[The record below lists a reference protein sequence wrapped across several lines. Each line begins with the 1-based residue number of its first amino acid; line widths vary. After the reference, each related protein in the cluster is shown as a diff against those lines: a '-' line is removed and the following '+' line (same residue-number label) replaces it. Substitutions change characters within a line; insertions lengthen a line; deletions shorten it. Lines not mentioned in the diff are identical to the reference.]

1 MVIAFAEMIMT
12 DNVPDLLRQHGS
24 TRLALIAESFKRLLG
39 RDLVEPTPDIAQ
51 ALWSA
56 PRVIVAH
63 AREDDPIFFFG
74 NRWALERFEIS
85 AQEFIAMP
93 SRLSAE
99 ALAREERQRLLQR
112 VSDHGFIDD
121 YAGVRIS
128 ARGKRFKIEEAIVWN
143 LLDSDGHVHGQAATF
158 THWTDL

>member
-1 MVIAFAEMIMT
+1 MT
-12 DNVPDLLRQHGS
+12 ETIPDFLRQHGGA
-24 TRLALIAESFKRLLG
+24 RLALIAESFKRLLG
-39 RDLVEPTPDIAQ
+39 RDLVEPAPDMAQ
-51 ALWSA
+51 ALWNA

-63 AREDDPIFFFG
+63 AREEDPIFFFG
-74 NRWALERFEIS
+74 NRCALERFEIS
-85 AQEFIAMP
+85 AQDFIAMP

-128 ARGKRFKIEEAIVWN
+128 ARGKRFKIEQAIVWN
-143 LLDSDGHVHGQAATF
+143 LLDSDGQMQGQAATF

>member
-1 MVIAFAEMIMT
+1 
-12 DNVPDLLRQHGS
+12 
-24 TRLALIAESFKRLLG
+24 LG
-39 RDLVEPTPDIAQ
+39 RDLVEGTSDIAQ

-63 AREDDPIFFFG
+63 AREEDPIFFFG
-74 NRWALERFEIS
+74 NRCALERFEIA
-85 AQEFIAMP
+85 AQDFIKMP
-93 SRLSAE
+93 SRLSAQ

-112 VSDHGFIDD
+112 VTDHGFIDD

-128 ARGKRFKIEEAIVWN
+128 ARGKLFRIEKAIVWN
-143 LLDSDGHVHGQAATF
+143 LLDSDGQVHGQAATF